1 MEAMV
6 IKAVVTGAMGRMGR
20 AIVGQ
25 ILAAKDIEI
34 IGCIE
39 RKDHPLLGTDI
50 GNGVLLQSNLK
61 SMIQA
66 LRQAQSSEELASVSP
81 LVIIDFTS
89 PETTINHLETAC
101 LFDCPMVI
109 GTTGLNKSQNEKLS
123 IAAESIPI
131 VYSANMSLGMN
142 LLFRLTALA
151 AKAFGNEYDVEIL
164 EAHHHKKVDAPS
176 GSALKIAEVIA
187 EALERDLDNVA
198 VYGRQGSP
206 GQRKPEEIGI
216 FAIRGGDI
224 IGEHTAMF
232 IGDGERLEITHR
244 VQNRDTF
251 ASGALRAVRF
261 VANALPCRYD
271 MMDVLGIKENNPLT
285 HFVKGK

>member
-1 MEAMV
+1 M
-6 IKAVVTGAMGRMGR
+6 IKVVVTGAMGRMGK
-20 AIVGQ
+20 AIVQQ
-25 ILAAKDIEI
+25 ILASEDMEI
-34 IGCIE
+34 AGCIE
-39 RKDHPLLGTDI
+39 RKEHPLLGTDAGKGI
-50 GNGVLLQSNLK
+50 ILTSNLEATL
-61 SMIQA
+61 QD
-66 LRQAQSSEELASVSP
+66 LRQPQMPAIVSSP

-101 LFDCPMVI
+101 LFNCPIVI
-109 GTTGLNKSQNEKLS
+109 GTTGLNKAQNERLS
-123 IAAESIPI
+123 TAAESIPI

-142 LLFRLTALA
+142 LLFKLAALTA
-151 AKAFGNEYDVEIL
+151 KALGNEYEVEIL

-176 GSALKIAEVIA
+176 GSALKIAGVIA
-187 EALERDLDNVA
+187 EALERDLDKVA
-198 VYGRQGSP
+198 VYGRQGSV

-251 ASGALRAVRF
+251 ASGALRAGRF
-261 VANALPCRYD
+261 AANASPGLYN
-271 MMDVLGIKENNPLT
+271 MMDVLGIKGE
-285 HFVKGK
+285 

>member
-6 IKAVVTGAMGRMGR
+6 IKVVVTGAMGRMGK

-25 ILAAKDIEI
+25 ILAADDLAIT
-34 IGCIE
+34 GCTE
-39 RKDHPLLGTDI
+39 REGHPLIGTDI
-50 GNGVLLQSNLK
+50 GNGSILE
-61 SMIQA
+61 
-66 LRQAQSSEELASVSP
+66 SSLESAARDSH
-81 LVIIDFTS
+81 VIIDFTS
-89 PETTINHLETAC
+89 PEATINHLETAC
-101 LFDCPMVI
+101 LLGCPMVI
-109 GTTGLNKSQNEKLS
+109 GTTGLNKSQNERLS

-131 VYSANMSLGMN
+131 VYAANMSLGMN
-142 LLFRLTALA
+142 LLFKLAAMA
-151 AKAFGNEYDVEIL
+151 AKALGNEYEVEIL
-164 EAHHHKKVDAPS
+164 EAHHHKKIDAPS
-176 GSALKIAEVIA
+176 GSALKIAGIIA
-187 EALERDLDNVA
+187 EALERDLDKVA

-251 ASGALRAVRF
+251 ASGALRAARF
-261 VANALPCRYD
+261 AANASPGLYD
-271 MMDVLGIKENNPLT
+271 MMDVLGIAESSP
-285 HFVKGK
+285 HPSPMRRGRKGE

>member
-1 MEAMV
+1 MIKV
-6 IKAVVTGAMGRMGR
+6 IVTGAMGRMGR
-20 AIVGQ
+20 AIVQQ
-25 ILAAKDIEI
+25 ILVAEDMEI
-34 IGCIE
+34 AGCIE

-50 GNGVLLQSNLK
+50 GNGTILK
-61 SMIQA
+61 SSLEAALQD
-66 LRQAQSSEELASVSP
+66 LRQTQVSGVASSS

-89 PETTINHLETAC
+89 PETTVNHLETAC
-101 LFDCPMVI
+101 LFNCPMVI
-109 GTTGLNKSQNEKLS
+109 GTTGLNKSQNERLS
-123 IAAESIPI
+123 TAAETIPI

-142 LLFRLTALA
+142 ILFKLA
-151 AKAFGNEYDVEIL
+151 ALSAKALGNEYEVEIL

-176 GSALKIAEVIA
+176 GSALKIAGVIA
-187 EALERDLDNVA
+187 EALERDLNKVA

-206 GQRKPEEIGI
+206 GQRKSDEIGI

-251 ASGALRAVRF
+251 ASGALRAARF
-261 VANALPCRYD
+261 AANASPGLYN
-271 MMDVLGIKENNPLT
+271 MMDVLGIKGGIE
-285 HFVKGK
+285 